1 MGMTFSDFQVN
12 LNDNLILNT
21 DSYKF
26 SHWAQLPP
34 NTTALSEYLEARGG
48 PFATSRFSGCRAF

>member
-1 MGMTFSDFQVN
+1 MKFSDFHVN
-12 LNDNLILNT
+12 RNDNLILNT

-48 PFATSRFSGCRAF
+48 PFATGRL